1 MSEKKQGR
9 MHNMA
14 KSIQLL
20 QPMISYDFFIIYFGG
35 VDLPTSPFKKKVGV
49 SKVSLGVVKNRGLAG
64 GTGPGKQNTILSTLN
79 VEAPETND
87 DFENWV
93 LTTPE

>member
-1 MSEKKQGR
+1 
-9 MHNMA
+9 MHIMA
-14 KSIQLL
+14 KSIQQL
-20 QPMISYDFFIIYFGG
+20 QVVISYDFFISYYFGG
-35 VDLPTSPFKKKVGV
+35 GGSSNISFQKKIGA

-79 VEAPETND
+79 AEAPETND